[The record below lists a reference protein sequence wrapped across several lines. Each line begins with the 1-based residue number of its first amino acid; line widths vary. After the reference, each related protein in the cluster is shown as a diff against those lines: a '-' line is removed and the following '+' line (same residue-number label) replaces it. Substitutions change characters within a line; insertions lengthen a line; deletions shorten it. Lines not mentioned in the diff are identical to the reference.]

1 MGLIDIAEV
10 ARRSGLPAST
20 LRYYE
25 QQGLIESL
33 GRRGLRRTFA
43 ADVIDR
49 LSLIALGRSAGL
61 SLSEI
66 ARMLSPD
73 GEIRID
79 RVLLAAKA
87 DEIDR
92 TIRKLETLRD
102 GLRSVARCPAPS
114 HAECPTFR
122 SLQGAALGSCRGH
135 RK

>member
-66 ARMLSPD
+66 GGMLSPD

-79 RVLLAAKA
+79 RGLLAAKA

-102 GLRSVARCPAPS
+102 GLRSAARCPAPS

-122 SLQGAALGSCRGH
+122 RLQGAALDGRRGH
-135 RK
+135 RQ

>member
-25 QQGLIESL
+25 QQELIESL

-61 SLSEI
+61 SLGEI
-66 ARMLSPD
+66 GGMLSPD

-79 RVLLAAKA
+79 RGLLAAKA

-102 GLRSVARCPAPS
+102 GLRGAARCPAPS

-122 SLQGAALGSCRGH
+122 RLQGAALGSRRGH
-135 RK
+135 RE